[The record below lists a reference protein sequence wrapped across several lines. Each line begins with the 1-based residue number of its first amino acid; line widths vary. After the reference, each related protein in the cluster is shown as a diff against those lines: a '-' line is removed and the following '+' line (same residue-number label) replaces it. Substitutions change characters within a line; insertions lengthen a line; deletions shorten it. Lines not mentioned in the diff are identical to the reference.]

1 MAFQTSTTVVA
12 GLVYK
17 TKSNKM
23 EPHFYHLDVNW
34 NTDPK
39 GSICSPEIN
48 LAGRNCVEVATP
60 PEFPKGIAGIR
71 SPEHLLTAAVCSC
84 LITYFYP

>member
-23 EPHFYHLDVNW
+23 EPHFYYLDVNW
-34 NTDPK
+34 KTDSES
-39 GSICSPEIN
+39 SICSPEIN
-48 LAGRNCVEVATP
+48 LAGRNCVEVTTP
-60 PEFPKGIAGIR
+60 HKFPKGIAGIR
-71 SPEHLLTAAVCSC
+71 
-84 LITYFYP
+84 